1 MSWRVNVEQNA
12 AAIIVATLHELLYTT
27 FHEVFPMFWG
37 FERLDNY
44 FIILDCKH
52 VPGYEI
58 SQNNPA
64 LMLTKSNKCVQYN
77 LVHWSNW
84 FTQTAA
90 HSFEQNV

>member
-44 FIILDCKH
+44 FI
-52 VPGYEI
+52 
-58 SQNNPA
+58 SQ
-64 LMLTKSNKCVQYN
+64 
-77 LVHWSNW
+77 
-84 FTQTAA
+84 QT
-90 HSFEQNV
+90 

>member
-44 FIILDCKH
+44 FIILDMQTR
-52 VPGYEI
+52 
-58 SQNNPA
+58 SW
-64 LMLTKSNKCVQYN
+64 LRD
-77 LVHWSNW
+77 
-84 FTQTAA
+84 FT
-90 HSFEQNV
+90 E